1 MKLKAK
7 SMADGREVVGDYIK
21 ADGLSTF
28 MVISKPSEKLFVLI
42 DPCSI
47 EELNDA
53 DQED

>member
-7 SMADGREVVGDYIK
+7 SMADGREVIGDYIK

-28 MVISKPSEKLFVLI
+28 MVIQKKAEKLFVLV